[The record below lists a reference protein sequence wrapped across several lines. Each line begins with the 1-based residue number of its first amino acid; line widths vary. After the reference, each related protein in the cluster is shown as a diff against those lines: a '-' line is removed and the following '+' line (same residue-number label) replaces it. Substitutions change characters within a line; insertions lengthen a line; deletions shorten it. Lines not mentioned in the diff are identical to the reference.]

1 MKPLASAHVAPG
13 AGGTA
18 SAPVRSGLE
27 QIEKGN
33 FMRNKSIL
41 LKTAALFV
49 MASAVPATA
58 APILFELS
66 GSRSATFTIDPEATA
81 PDFFSSS
88 FIGDQVSY
96 NNVAGT
102 FGGVNGTAFVGFGTF
117 LAATLNVQSP
127 DLGFTQFTGPE
138 LFTTVNARPVFRL
151 GTFQLNSIVS
161 GASTIRIS
169 AVAAS
174 VPEPMSW
181 ALMTVGF
188 GMAGVGMRYRRRST
202 RAAASLA

>member
-1 MKPLASAHVAPG
+1 MSTKTFLYASAAVAL
-13 AGGTA
+13 TA
-18 SAPVRSGLE
+18 V
-27 QIEKGN
+27 
-33 FMRNKSIL
+33 
-41 LKTAALFV
+41 TA
-49 MASAVPATA
+49 PATA

-102 FGGVNGTAFVGFGTF
+102 FGGVQGNAFVGFGTF

-138 LFTTVNARPVFRL
+138 LFTTVNSRPVFNL

-169 AVAAS
+169 SVAAA

-188 GMAGVGMRYRRRST
+188 GMAGIGMRHRRRST
-202 RAAASLA
+202 KAAVSFA